1 MANPIPEGYH
11 AITPYLCVK
20 GAASALEFYK
30 RALGATEI
38 LRMPHPDGRIAH
50 AEIKIGAAIIMLADE
65 FPEMGVRSPK
75 SLGGTPVTLHMY
87 VQDVDTLVAK
97 ATAEGLKVLRPVEDQ
112 FYGDRGGK
120 FEDPFGHNWW
130 IATHKE
136 DVAPEELA
144 KRAAAAASSSQ

>member
-1 MANPIPEGYH
+1 
-11 AITPYLCVK
+11 
-20 GAASALEFYK
+20 
-30 RALGATEI
+30 
-38 LRMPHPDGRIAH
+38 
-50 AEIKIGAAIIMLADE
+50 MLADE

-120 FEDPFGHNWW
+120 FEDPFGHHWW

>member
-1 MANPIPEGYH
+1 MANPIPEGYPG
-11 AITPYLCVK
+11 ITPYLCIK
-20 GAASALEFYK
+20 GAASAIDFYK
-30 RALGATEI
+30 RALGATETM
-38 LRMPHPDGRIAH
+38 RMPHSDGRIAH
-50 AEIKIGAAIIMLADE
+50 AEIKIGSATIMLADD

-87 VQDVDTLVAK
+87 VQDVDALVTK

-120 FEDPFGHNWW
+120 FEDPFGHHWW

-144 KRAAAAASSSQ
+144 KRAAAASAPQ